1 MIGRGNMK
9 KNIAIISFI
18 ALIIDQ
24 IIKFICIHYLKDN
37 LIIIPGFLSLTYA
50 ENSGVAFSL
59 LSGNKILIILISLI
73 LIFLLLY
80 YIYNDYIKLNK
91 KSKYKEILYGLL
103 LGGILGNL
111 IDRIIHGVVIDY
123 ASLNIFGYR
132 FPIFNLAD
140 TFITI
145 TVILIFIN
153 YILENKNEHQL

>member
-123 ASLNIFGYR
+123 VSLNIFGYR